1 MVAGGD
7 GLARGPDGKVV
18 LVEGALPGERV
29 RADVVEVHKQW
40 SRAVTREVL
49 DAAPGRVEPPCPFVA
64 KGCGGCTWQHVE
76 PAVQRTLKRQ
86 IVADALRRQGGLR
99 DITAS
104 DARILEGPDLPA
116 RDYRTTVRAAVVDG
130 RAGFRKWASH
140 EVLAIDA
147 CLVAHPMLDDLFH
160 QGWYEGCDE
169 VTMRVGER
177 TGERLLVADPTAA
190 DVWVP
195 DDVVVVGTDELAA
208 GRKASYHEAA
218 AGRRWRIS
226 AQSFFQTRP
235 DGADALVAAAA
246 AAVRRWSP
254 TATTMADLCAGVGL
268 LAGGIATATPER
280 AWQVIAVE
288 QSRSSVADARHN
300 LADLSPKVVRCSIDA
315 WRPAPVEVVVAD
327 PSRAGLGARAVGA
340 IEASGAGLVVL
351 VSCDPAS
358 LGRDAGL
365 LVRSGFRFVRTELVD
380 LFPNT
385 WHLETV
391 SVFLRGDGAAAGG
404 GP

>member
-49 DAAPGRVEPPCPFVA
+49 DPAPGRVEPPCPFVA

-99 DITAS
+99 DITAD
-104 DARILEGPDLPA
+104 DARILDGPDLPA

-140 EVLAIDA
+140 EVLPIDA

>member
-99 DITAS
+99 DITAY